1 MKLKVNFLVRNFLQ
15 IFISKLLIIIMFLIG
30 NQHFCDRV
38 CKKDEH
44 MVCKFKF
51 DIELHSTLNKVN
63 FKKKLPKLIYL
74 LVQLFL
80 NV

>member
-1 MKLKVNFLVRNFLQ
+1 MKLKLNFLVRNFLQ
-15 IFISKLLIIIMFLIG
+15 IFKFLVSKLLIIIIFLLG

-63 FKKKLPKLIYL
+63 LKKNITKVNI
-74 LVQLFL
+74 FII
-80 NV
+80 